1 MKRLTTITLLTL
13 LIGATFSVSA
23 QQSESW
29 EDRSPYEITIGTNLS
44 TRNFIYDEY
53 SFGNENNN
61 LITTNT
67 LQTPSINLGFTY
79 KLSKRITLG
88 AIATYAQS
96 NYVKSATYDNAIVS
110 DDRLS
115 YVGIAPRIRFD
126 WLNRKNV
133 TLYSSLALGVGFT
146 SERDRISGNSLSR
159 ATGYTEA
166 TYIGIK
172 VGRALFGFADLSSS
186 STGAMR
192 IGIGYNLK
200 SKK

>member
-1 MKRLTTITLLTL
+1 MKRLTTTILLTL
-13 LIGATFSVSA
+13 LLGTTFAVSA
-23 QQSESW
+23 QQSGSW

-44 TRNFIYDEY
+44 TRYFAYDEY
-53 SFGNENNN
+53 SFGSDNSN

-79 KLSKRITLG
+79 KLSRRITLG
-88 AIATYAQS
+88 GIVTYAQS
-96 NYVKSATYDNAIVS
+96 NYVKSATYDNAIVN

-133 TLYSSLALGVGFT
+133 TLYSSFALGVGFI
-146 SERDRISGNSLSR
+146 SERDRTSGNLSHST
-159 ATGYTEA
+159 TGYAEA

-192 IGIGYNLK
+192 IGVGYNLK